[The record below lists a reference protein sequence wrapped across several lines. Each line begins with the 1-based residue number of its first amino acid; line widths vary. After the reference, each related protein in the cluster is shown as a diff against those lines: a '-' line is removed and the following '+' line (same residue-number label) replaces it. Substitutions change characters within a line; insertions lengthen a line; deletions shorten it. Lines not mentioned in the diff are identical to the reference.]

1 MAWFDGDSTI
11 QLFPQELE
19 KQFNANGW
27 DTYIK
32 YRAVTADPRLTTT
45 KFADVRLFR
54 SVGSDGQV
62 RNFGMVYGYGGK
74 LRQPGEMDFI
84 SQNSVLGVA
93 QKVEGNDRAFQI
105 IVRPVEKD
113 SAMVYKNGM
122 FVAKT
127 DYTIEEFTGRILFTD
142 APAAT
147 DKITVSYAPAVN
159 APNIPKRLFFFT
171 FDDVRTEKIVEGV
184 SGNVAV
190 GDPESILPDGDGT
203 RRVFPIPTT
212 TTIKE
217 GTVRVFINQVEIPAT
232 DFTVDYTSNTV
243 TIATARKAPDAGA
256 ELHAAYTRILV
267 GTGTS
272 GTIDYGDILSRGFDP
287 DKGTSMM
294 SAVISCMYYIY
305 PSLPTALSFTPLDD
319 FDRGWQRDSTMY
331 FWGNF
336 TKDRIVMFLRPD
348 PTAGAENTYY
358 APLYI
363 GRMTTIGKS
372 PRKNHVIFSGCRT
385 ADEVAWKKDLKMGAT
400 YVDYG
405 VNTSNGNSSVQLQQ
419 SIGGTYY
426 QKHYLAFITH
436 DKQIDA
442 GESRFNPSVYSGKY
456 HISAMYVVHPNDGFV
471 GKLDEVYAVHPK
483 NISQLDELEVLETA
497 KDEDLG
503 VGDGSKRIFHISHQ
517 PSLKDDGTPFLLTV
531 KVDCVE
537 QVLGTDYTIDVPNK
551 TITFA
556 EGKVPEAGAEV
567 LATYEYKQI
576 YRYTLADTPV
586 SPLTLA
592 TISPFAPIGLGIL
605 KETLPK
611 NS

>member
-1 MAWFDGDSTI
+1 MTWFDGDATI
-11 QLFPQELE
+11 QLFPDDLE
-19 KQFNANGW
+19 KRFNASGW
-27 DTYIK
+27 NTFIK
-32 YRAVTADPRLTTT
+32 YRAVTGNPNSTKT

-54 SVGSDGQV
+54 SIGSDGQM
-62 RNFGMVYGYGGK
+62 RNFGMVYGYGGVVK
-74 LRQPGEMDFI
+74 KAGELDFV
-84 SQNSVLGVA
+84 SQNSVLGEL
-93 QKVEGNDRAFQI
+93 KLIEGTTDRFQI
-105 IVRPVEKD
+105 IVRPVEAD
-113 SAMVYKNGM
+113 SEMVYKNG
-122 FVAKT
+122 VYLDKT
-127 DYTIEEFTGRILFTD
+127 EYTIDNFTGVVKPNT
-142 APAAT
+142 APQPT
-147 DKITVSYAPAVN
+147 DKFTVSYAPAVN
-159 APNIPKRLFFFT
+159 APSMPKRLFFFT
-171 FDDVRTEKIVEGV
+171 FDDVRSEKIVEGTTGSV
-184 SGNVAV
+184 GV

-203 RRVFPIPTT
+203 KRTFQIPTP
-212 TTIKE
+212 TTIK
-217 GTVRVFINQVEIPAT
+217 TDSVRLFINQIEVPTT
-232 DFTVDYTSNTV
+232 DFTVDYTANTV
-243 TIATARKAPDAGA
+243 TITSTRKAPDAGA
-256 ELHAAYTRILV
+256 ELHASYVRILAGS
-267 GTGTS
+267 GTGV
-272 GTIDYGDILSRGFDP
+272 INYGDILARNFDP
-287 DKGTSMM
+287 QDGKKMLD
-294 SAVISCMYYIY
+294 AVYSCIYYIY
-305 PSLPTALSFTPLDD
+305 PSLPTALSFTPLDN

-331 FWGNF
+331 YWGNF

-372 PRKNHVIFSGCRT
+372 PRKNNVIFSGCRT
-385 ADEVAWKKDLKMGAT
+385 KDEVLWAKDMKLGAT

-405 VNTSNGNSSVQLQQ
+405 NNTSNGNSSVQLQQ

-436 DKQIDA
+436 DKSIDA

-456 HISAMYVVHPNDGFV
+456 HISPMYVVHPNDGFV

-483 NISQLDELEVLETA
+483 NISQLDELEVLETS

-503 VGDGSKRIFHISHQ
+503 VGDGSKAVFHLSHQ
-517 PSLKDDGTPFLLTV
+517 PSLKDDGTPFLLKV

-537 QVLGTDYTIDVPNK
+537 QVLGTDYTIDVGTK
-551 TITFA
+551 TINFEQGKIPAANA
-556 EGKVPEAGAEV
+556 EI

-605 KETLPK
+605 KETLVK

>member
-1 MAWFDGDSTI
+1 MTWFDADATI
-11 QLFPQELE
+11 QLFPDELE
-19 KQFNANGW
+19 KRFNAHGW
-27 DTYIK
+27 DTFIK
-32 YRAVTADPRLTTT
+32 YRAVTGPATNTKT

-54 SVGSDGQV
+54 SIGSDGQM
-62 RNFGMVYGYGGK
+62 RNFGMVYGYGGVAK
-74 LRQPGEMDFI
+74 KAGEMDFI
-84 SQNSVLGVA
+84 SQNSVLGELKLIEGTTDRY
-93 QKVEGNDRAFQI
+93 KV
-105 IVRPVEKD
+105 IVSPVEAD
-113 SAMVYKNGM
+113 SEMIYKNGV
-122 FVAKT
+122 FLPKT
-127 DYTIEEFTGRILFTD
+127 EYTLDYFAGVFKPND
-142 APAAT
+142 APQPT
-147 DKITVSYAPAVN
+147 DKFTVSYAPAVN
-159 APNIPKRLFFFT
+159 APSMPKRLFFFT
-171 FDDVRTEKIVEGV
+171 FDDVRSEKIVEGTV
-184 SGNVAV
+184 GSVGV

-203 RRVFPIPTT
+203 KRTFQIPTP
-212 TTIKE
+212 TTIK
-217 GTVRVFINQVEIPAT
+217 TDSVRLFINQIEVPTT
-232 DFTVDYTSNTV
+232 DFTVDYTTNQI
-243 TIATARKAPDAGA
+243 TIVGTRPAPDAGA
-256 ELHAAYTRILV
+256 ELHASYVRILA
-267 GTGTS
+267 GTGTA
-272 GTIDYGDILSRGFDP
+272 TINYGDILARNFDP
-287 DKGTSMM
+287 QDGKTMM
-294 SAVISCMYYIY
+294 NAVYSCIYFIY

-331 FWGNF
+331 YWGNF

-372 PRKNHVIFSGCRT
+372 PRKNNVIFSGCRT
-385 ADEVAWKKDLKMGAT
+385 KDEVLWAKDMKLGAT

-405 VNTSNGNSSVQLQQ
+405 NNTSNGNSSVQLQQ

-456 HISAMYVVHPNDGFV
+456 HISPMYIVHPNDGFV

-503 VGDGSKRIFHISHQ
+503 VGDGTKAIFHLSHQ

-537 QVLGTDYTIDVPNK
+537 QVLGTDYTIDIGTK
-551 TITFA
+551 TINFLQGKIPAANA
-556 EGKVPEAGAEV
+556 EI

-605 KETLPK
+605 KETLVK

>member
-11 QLFPQELE
+11 QLFPDELE
-19 KQFNANGW
+19 NKFNAYGW
-27 DTYIK
+27 STYIK
-32 YRAVTADPRLTTT
+32 YRAVTGDPRKTTT

-62 RNFGMVYGYGGK
+62 RNFGMVFGWGNK
-74 LRQPGEMDFI
+74 KKQPGELDFI
-84 SQNSVLGVA
+84 SQNSVLGEAVA
-93 QKVEGNDRAFQI
+93 VAGTKNKFQVLVHPI
-105 IVRPVEKD
+105 D
-113 SAMVYKNGM
+113 SGSELIYRNGVSVGESEYTM
-122 FVAKT
+122 
-127 DYTIEEFTGRILFTD
+127 DYFTGQFTMNEEPD
-142 APAAT
+142 PA
-147 DKITVSYAPAVN
+147 DKFTVSYAPAVN
-159 APNIPKRLFFFT
+159 APEMPKRLFFFT
-171 FDDVRTEKIVEGV
+171 FDDVRSEKIVEGTNGGV
-184 SGNVAV
+184 KV
-190 GDPESILPDGDGT
+190 GDPDSILPDGDGS
-203 RRVFPIPTT
+203 RRVFRIPTVA
-212 TTIKE
+212 TINE
-217 GTVRVFINQVEIPAT
+217 GTVRLFVNLAEISPD
-232 DFTVDYTSNTV
+232 DFTVDYTNNTI
-243 TIATARKAPDAGA
+243 TIKDTIPAPFAGA
-256 ELHAAYTRILV
+256 ELNCSYVRVLA

-272 GTIDYGDILSRGFDP
+272 TINYGDIMTRDFTP
-287 DKGTSMM
+287 DDAKRMLD
-294 SAVISCMYYIY
+294 AVYSCMYYIY
-305 PSLPTALSFTPLDD
+305 PSLPTALSFTPLDN

-348 PTAGAENTYY
+348 PTSGPENAYF

-372 PRKNHVIFSGCRT
+372 PRKNHVLLSGCREK
-385 ADEVAWKKDLKMGAT
+385 DEVVWKKDMKLGAT
-400 YVDYG
+400 FVDYG
-405 VNTSNGNSSVQLQQ
+405 NNTSNGNSSVQLQQ

-436 DKQIDA
+436 DKEIDA

-456 HISAMYVVHPNDGFV
+456 HISPMYVVHPNDGFV

-483 NISQLDELEVLETA
+483 NISQLDELEVIETST
-497 KDEDLG
+497 DEDLG
-503 VGDGSKRIFHISHQ
+503 KGDGTNRIFHLSHQ
-517 PSLKDDGTPFLLTV
+517 PSMKDDGTPFRLV
-531 KVDCVE
+531 IKVDCIT
-537 QVLGTDYTIDVPNK
+537 QIFGTDYTIDYPTK

-556 EGKVPEAGAEV
+556 AGKAPAADAEV

-605 KETLPK
+605 KETLVK